1 MKPSPIQK
9 LLSGSLFKFCVVGA
23 SSTVIDKAI
32 FYALMT
38 FVPALPWFV
47 SQSIAFL
54 FGVTNG
60 YFWNRYWTFKSNQHA
75 PMGEQYP
82 KFVATNIVGL
92 ALNLLITKGFL
103 ILLTGHAKHNAV
115 SDKNIILFASLCA
128 IPIVVIWNF
137 TASRLWTFKSSAP
150 PSAKPAE
157 QAGR

>member
-1 MKPSPIQK
+1 MNPSPLQR
-9 LLSGSLFKFCVVGA
+9 LLSGSFLKFCVVGA

-60 YFWNRYWTFKSNQHA
+60 FFWNRYWTFKSNQHA
-75 PMGEQYP
+75 SMGTQYP
-82 KFVATNIVGL
+82 IFVATNVVGL

-103 ILLTGHAKHNAV
+103 IAFTGHAKHNALA
-115 SDKNIILFASLCA
+115 DKNIILCASLCA
-128 IPIVVIWNF
+128 IPIVVVWNF
-137 TASRLWTFKSSAP
+137 SASRLWTFRASAP
-150 PSAKPAE
+150 TSE
-157 QAGR
+157 SSR